1 VVGNAELVSTKW
13 FVSGKKGL
21 FDIACNVDAVVLLE
35 QPTLLQN
42 RSDGRLF
49 HASVTVT
56 EVSETMIGL
65 MYLIFNC

>member
-21 FDIACNVDAVVLLE
+21 FDIACNVDDVVLLE

-49 HASVTVT
+49 HASVT